1 MKADPERL
9 TEFDLLINVDC
20 GLEFGLYNPT
30 DYRKDPIASC
40 PRVSAGRMKPSAL
53 RMSNDRK

>member
-30 DYRKDPIASC
+30 DYRKDPDPCCPPAS
-40 PRVSAGRMKPSAL
+40 S
-53 RMSNDRK
+53 